1 MTVFTIGIALAGA
14 LIAMAAPAAAQEFSF
29 DPSGGVLDECLGST
43 PDSAGRMACI
53 GSAVEDCL
61 RRHGWATPV
70 ESACLNGEAAYWQDR
85 LNFLGYPPDLPG
97 AAEAAAAW
105 DAFVEAE
112 CALAA
117 ADDRDTTG
125 YAAAW
130 AECRLRQHALR
141 NLQMEESG
149 WSR

>member
-1 MTVFTIGIALAGA
+1 MTVFTLRAALAGA
-14 LIAMAAPAAAQEFSF
+14 LIIMAGPAMAQDFSF

-43 PDSAGRMACI
+43 PDPAGRMACI
-53 GSAVEDCL
+53 GSAAEDCL
-61 RRHGWATPV
+61 RRYGWATPV

-125 YAAAW
+125 YASAL
-130 AECRLRQHALR
+130 AECRMTQHALR